1 MSKGGCLLM
10 YNPYSLEGKTI
21 LVTGASSGIGR
32 ATAIECSKLGAKCVI
47 TARNEAR
54 LQKTFSALE
63 GVGHEQIVAEL
74 TNDDEL
80 EKLVQSVPEL
90 DGFVCCAG
98 ISQTKLI
105 SFAQKNDLENMFAIN
120 AFAPFILTKE
130 LIKKK
135 KIKKNSSIVLIS
147 SLASKKETYGNSIY
161 GMTKAALESFAK
173 YCALENA
180 QKKIRVNSIHPGM
193 VNTEMIKD
201 SIFSDEMLQKE
212 KESYPLKRFAEPQE
226 IAWAIIYLLSDAS
239 AWITGTQL
247 IIDGGVHL
255 V

>member
-1 MSKGGCLLM
+1 M

-21 LVTGASSGIGR
+21 LITGASSGIGR
-32 ATAIECSKLGAKCVI
+32 ATAIECSKLGAKCII
-47 TARNEAR
+47 TARNESR
-54 LQKTFSALE
+54 LQNTFDSLE
-63 GVGHEQIVAEL
+63 GEGHKQIIAEL
-74 TNDDEL
+74 TKNDEL
-80 EKLVQSVPEL
+80 EKIVQNVAEL

-105 SFAQKNDLENMFAIN
+105 SFVQKNDLESVFNVN
-120 AFAPFILTKE
+120 TFAPFMLTKE

-135 KIKKNSSIVLIS
+135 KIKKNGSIVLIS
-147 SLASKKETYGNSIY
+147 SLASKKETYGNSVY

-193 VNTEMIKD
+193 VNTEMIDD
-201 SIFSDEMLQKE
+201 SVFSDEMLQKE

-239 AWITGTQL
+239 SWVTGIQL